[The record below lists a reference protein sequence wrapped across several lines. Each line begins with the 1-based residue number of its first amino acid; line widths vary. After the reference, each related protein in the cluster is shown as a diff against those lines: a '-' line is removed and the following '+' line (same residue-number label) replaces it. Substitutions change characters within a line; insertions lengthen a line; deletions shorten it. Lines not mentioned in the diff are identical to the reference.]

1 MEVGNA
7 AMHAGMAAR
16 ERRYN
21 PGLGTAVG
29 LMGAHA
35 VASARA
41 LRRSARIKRRDAI
54 LASPSGAGSCRRL
67 FRRAVFVDQFGDG
80 VAAAEA

>member
-7 AMHAGMAAR
+7 AMHASMAAR

-29 LMGAHA
+29 LMAVHA
-35 VASARA
+35 AASARA
-41 LRRSARIKRRDAI
+41 LHRSGRLKRREAIIASAAGIATTVALPVAMKLRMRRSR
-54 LASPSGAGSCRRL
+54 G
-67 FRRAVFVDQFGDG
+67 
-80 VAAAEA
+80 